1 MMGTITSDE
10 MNIAVL
16 VKQLQGIK
24 ASDIKDEESRK
35 ALFEAVRNA
44 AFTLE
49 SPGDSIQRITYI
61 VRLWS
66 TACRFGALKLTN
78 ASF

>member
-1 MMGTITSDE
+1 MGMTASDKTD
-10 MNIAVL
+10 IANL

-35 ALFEAVRNA
+35 VLFEAARNA
-44 AFTLE
+44 AFSLE

-61 VRLWS
+61 VRPS
-66 TACRFGALKLTN
+66 SIACRFKVL
-78 ASF
+78 

>member
-1 MMGTITSDE
+1 MGTTTSDGT
-10 MNIAVL
+10 NIATL

-35 ALFEAVRNA
+35 ALFEAARNA

-49 SPGDSIQRITYI
+49 SPGDSIQRIAYL
-61 VRLWS
+61 VRPRTTVRRCWVV
-66 TACRFGALKLTN
+66 KLAN
-78 ASF
+78 ISF

>member
-1 MMGTITSDE
+1 MGTTTLDE
-10 MNIAVL
+10 TNVAVL

-35 ALFEAVRNA
+35 ALFEAARNA

-61 VRLWS
+61 VRPWS
-66 TACRFGALKLTN
+66 TACRFQVLKLTN

>member
-1 MMGTITSDE
+1 MGTTTSDE
-10 MNIAVL
+10 TNIAAL

-35 ALFEAVRNA
+35 ALFEAARNA

-49 SPGDSIQRITYI
+49 SPGDSIQRIAYI

-66 TACRFGALKLTN
+66 TACRFQVLSLTN